1 LISGDLNSGSNQ
13 DVWAILSVEVASNLS
28 KSVVSLTLSDGNT
41 LIYACSGIAI
51 ECQEGSG
58 TIFLTSASLVTAFY
72 DTEEV
77 YDNLKVVLVVILY

>member
-1 LISGDLNSGSNQ
+1 M
-13 DVWAILSVEVASNLS
+13 
-28 KSVVSLTLSDGNT
+28 
-41 LIYACSGIAI
+41 YACSGIAI